1 MANSSLH
8 FRILNIF
15 LYNNIRY
22 LYYVLFIFVLSSLV
36 CDYQINAID
45 ETNTNDMFPISL
57 SEKLNQNNDSR
68 IINYP
73 NSNIT
78 NLTNNNEDSIY
89 GQIEAFEHYVYVVW
103 QESVTKSLPEHNYD
117 IFFIKS
123 EDKGKTFSMPI
134 NLSNNTEFSER
145 PQIAVSKNGIFI
157 IWADEINMNNKEIMF
172 TKSLDNGTTFSK
184 AINISNTLKN
194 SNRPEI
200 SAYNENVYIVWQDT
214 QQNNTNSSIMFKN
227 SIDGGNTF
235 NNLIELMN
243 KTDDSFPKISSYGN
257 YVYIVWNNE
266 NKENGGL
273 FFVRSS
279 NQGDNFEKAIKIEY
293 INSGESQ
300 IAVSENKVLVVWGGL
315 DSKNI
320 HNIYFVKSNDNGS
333 TFTGSKTISEK
344 ITGSN
349 NTSDYNQLTKIIKN
363 PLNVEVNNYNLSY
376 IVWQDTISQQNQDIL
391 LTLSNQTDND
401 YTKILNLSN
410 NIGVSECPSIAI
422 SGNNVYV
429 LWEDFIS
436 GNHEIFF
443 TNIYIQ
449 T

>member
-1 MANSSLH
+1 MTNSLN
-8 FRILNIF
+8 FRIPNIIANDHILTYF
-15 LYNNIRY
+15 
-22 LYYVLFIFVLSSLV
+22 YYILFIFILNSLIFH
-36 CDYQINAID
+36 QEINATD
-45 ETNTNDMFPISL
+45 ESFFVNNFF
-57 SEKLNQNNDSR
+57 EKLKYDSNSLL
-68 IINYP
+68 IDFP

-78 NLTNNNEDSIY
+78 NLTNNKEDSIY
-89 GQIEAFEHYVYVVW
+89 AQIGAFENNVYVVW
-103 QESVTKSLPEHNYD
+103 QESVSKDLPEHNYD
-117 IFFIKS
+117 ILFIKS
-123 EDKGKTFSMPI
+123 NDKGKTFSMPI

-157 IWADEINMNNKEIMF
+157 IWADKIDKNNKEIMF
-172 TKSLDNGTTFSK
+172 TKSLDNGATFSK
-184 AINISNTLKN
+184 VINISNTLKN
-194 SNRPEI
+194 SNRQEI
-200 SAYNENVYIVWQDT
+200 SAYNENVYVVWQDT
-214 QQNNTNSSIMFKN
+214 EQNNTNSSIMFKS

-235 NNLIELMN
+235 NNSIELMN
-243 KTDDSFPKISSYGN
+243 NTDDSFPKISSYDN

-266 NKENGGL
+266 NKENSGL
-273 FFVRSS
+273 FFLRSS

-293 INSGESQ
+293 TNSGESQ
-300 IAVSENKVLVVWGGL
+300 IAVNENKVLVVWGGL

-320 HNIYFVKSNDNGS
+320 HNIYFVNSNDNGS
-333 TFTGSKTISEK
+333 TFTGLKTISEK
-344 ITGSN
+344 ITGSS

-429 LWEDFIS
+429 IWEDFIS
-436 GNHEIFF
+436 GNHEILFS
-443 TNIYIQ
+443 NIYLYPNIN
-449 T
+449 

>member
-1 MANSSLH
+1 MTSSSN
-8 FRILNIF
+8 FRIPNIIINDNILTYLNYI
-15 LYNNIRY
+15 
-22 LYYVLFIFVLSSLV
+22 LFIFILNSLI
-36 CDYQINAID
+36 YHQEINAID
-45 ETNTNDMFPISL
+45 ESFFVNSFFGKLKYDNNTV
-57 SEKLNQNNDSR
+57 
-68 IINYP
+68 IIDFP

-78 NLTNNNEDSIY
+78 NLTNNKEDSIY
-89 GQIEAFEHYVYVVW
+89 AQIGAFENNVYVVW
-103 QESVTKSLPEHNYD
+103 QESVSKNLPEHNYD

-145 PQIAVSKNGIFI
+145 PQIVVSKNGIFI
-157 IWADEINMNNKEIMF
+157 IWADEINRNNKEIMF

-214 QQNNTNSSIMFKN
+214 QQNNTNSSIMFKS

-235 NNLIELMN
+235 NNSIELMN

-293 INSGESQ
+293 SDSGESQ

-376 IVWQDTISQQNQDIL
+376 IVWQDIISQQNQDIL

-429 LWEDFIS
+429 IWEDFIS

>member
-1 MANSSLH
+1 MANSSN
-8 FRILNIF
+8 FRIPNIIINDHILTYF
-15 LYNNIRY
+15 
-22 LYYVLFIFVLSSLV
+22 YYILFIFILNSLIFHQEI
-36 CDYQINAID
+36 YAID
-45 ETNTNDMFPISL
+45 ESFFVNSFF
-57 SEKLNQNNDSR
+57 EKLKYDNNSL
-68 IINYP
+68 IIDFP

-78 NLTNNNEDSIY
+78 NLTNNKEDSIY
-89 GQIEAFEHYVYVVW
+89 AQIGAFENNVYVVW
-103 QESVTKSLPEHNYD
+103 QESVSKNLPKHNYD

-123 EDKGKTFSMPI
+123 NDKGKTFSMPI

-145 PQIAVSKNGIFI
+145 PQIAVSENGIFI
-157 IWADEINMNNKEIMF
+157 IWADEIDKNNKEIMF
-172 TKSLDNGTTFSK
+172 TKSLDNGATFSK
-184 AINISNTLKN
+184 VINISNTLKN
-194 SNRPEI
+194 SNRQEI
-200 SAYNENVYIVWQDT
+200 SAYNKNVYIVWQDT
-214 QQNNTNSSIMFKN
+214 QQNNTNSSIMFKS

-235 NNLIELMN
+235 NNSIELMN
-243 KTDDSFPKISSYGN
+243 NTDDSFPKISSYGN
-257 YVYIVWNNE
+257 YVYVVWNNE
-266 NKENGGL
+266 NKENSGL

-293 INSGESQ
+293 TNSGESQ
-300 IAVSENKVLVVWGGL
+300 IAVNGNKVLVVWGGL

-320 HNIYFVKSNDNGS
+320 HNIYFVNSNDNGS
-333 TFTGSKTISEK
+333 TFTGLKTVSEK
-344 ITGSN
+344 ITGSS

-391 LTLSNQTDND
+391 LTLSNQTDNND

-429 LWEDFIS
+429 IWEDFIS
-436 GNHEIFF
+436 GNHEILFA
-443 TNIYIQ
+443 NIYIQ

>member
-1 MANSSLH
+1 MTSSSN
-8 FRILNIF
+8 FRIPNIIINDNILTYLNYI
-15 LYNNIRY
+15 
-22 LYYVLFIFVLSSLV
+22 LFIFILNSLI
-36 CDYQINAID
+36 YHQEINAID
-45 ETNTNDMFPISL
+45 ESFFVNSFFGKLKYDNNTV
-57 SEKLNQNNDSR
+57 
-68 IINYP
+68 IIDFP

-78 NLTNNNEDSIY
+78 NLTNNKEDSIY
-89 GQIEAFEHYVYVVW
+89 AQIGAFENNVYVVW
-103 QESVTKSLPEHNYD
+103 QESVSKNLPEHNYD

-214 QQNNTNSSIMFKN
+214 QQNNTNSSILFKN

-235 NNLIELMN
+235 NNSIELMN

-293 INSGESQ
+293 SDSGESQ

>member
-1 MANSSLH
+1 MTSSSN
-8 FRILNIF
+8 FRIPNIIINDNILTYLNYI
-15 LYNNIRY
+15 
-22 LYYVLFIFVLSSLV
+22 LFIFILNSLI
-36 CDYQINAID
+36 YHQEINAID
-45 ETNTNDMFPISL
+45 ESFFVNSFFGKLKYDNNTV
-57 SEKLNQNNDSR
+57 
-68 IINYP
+68 IIDFP

-78 NLTNNNEDSIY
+78 NLTNNKEDSIY
-89 GQIEAFEHYVYVVW
+89 AQIGAFENNVYVVW
-103 QESVTKSLPEHNYD
+103 QESVSKNLPEHNYD

-145 PQIAVSKNGIFI
+145 PQIAVSKNDIFI

-214 QQNNTNSSIMFKN
+214 QQNNTNSSIMFKS

-235 NNLIELMN
+235 NNSIELMN

-293 INSGESQ
+293 SDSGESQ

-315 DSKNI
+315 DSKDI

>member
-1 MANSSLH
+1 MTNSSN
-8 FRILNIF
+8 FRIPNIII
-15 LYNNIRY
+15 NDNILTY
-22 LYYVLFIFVLSSLV
+22 LKYILFIFILNSLI
-36 CDYQINAID
+36 YHQEINAID
-45 ETNTNDMFPISL
+45 ESFFVNNFF
-57 SEKLNQNNDSR
+57 EKLKYDNNSLLIDF
-68 IINYP
+68 P

-78 NLTNNNEDSIY
+78 NLTNNKEDSIY
-89 GQIEAFEHYVYVVW
+89 AQIGAFENNVYVVW
-103 QESVTKSLPEHNYD
+103 QESVSKNLPEHNYD

-157 IWADEINMNNKEIMF
+157 IWADEIDKNNKEIMF
-172 TKSLDNGTTFSK
+172 TKSLDNGATFSK
-184 AINISNTLKN
+184 VINISNTLKN
-194 SNRPEI
+194 SNRQEI
-200 SAYNENVYIVWQDT
+200 SAYNKNVYVVWQDT
-214 QQNNTNSSIMFKN
+214 QQNNTNSSIMFKS

-235 NNLIELMN
+235 NNSIELMN
-243 KTDDSFPKISSYGN
+243 NTDDSFPKISSYGN

-266 NKENGGL
+266 NKENSGL

-293 INSGESQ
+293 TNSGESQ
-300 IAVSENKVLVVWGGL
+300 IAVNENKVLVVWGGL

-320 HNIYFVKSNDNGS
+320 HNIYFVNSNDNGS
-333 TFTGSKTISEK
+333 TFTGLKTISEN
-344 ITGSN
+344 ITGPS
-349 NTSDYNQLTKIIKN
+349 NTSDYNQLTKIVKN

-429 LWEDFIS
+429 IWEDFIS

-443 TNIYIQ
+443 ANIYIQ

>member
-1 MANSSLH
+1 MTNSSN
-8 FRILNIF
+8 FRIPNIII
-15 LYNNIRY
+15 NDNILTY
-22 LYYVLFIFVLSSLV
+22 LKYILFIFILNSLI
-36 CDYQINAID
+36 YHQEINAID
-45 ETNTNDMFPISL
+45 ESFFVNNFF
-57 SEKLNQNNDSR
+57 EKLKYDNNSLLIDF
-68 IINYP
+68 P

-78 NLTNNNEDSIY
+78 NLTNNKEDSIY
-89 GQIEAFEHYVYVVW
+89 AQIGAFENNVYVVW
-103 QESVTKSLPEHNYD
+103 QESVSKNLPEHNYD

-157 IWADEINMNNKEIMF
+157 IWADEIDKNNKEIMF
-172 TKSLDNGTTFSK
+172 TKSLDNGATFSK
-184 AINISNTLKN
+184 VINISNTLKN
-194 SNRPEI
+194 SNRQEI
-200 SAYNENVYIVWQDT
+200 SAYNKNVYVVWQDT
-214 QQNNTNSSIMFKN
+214 QQNNTNSSIMFKS

-235 NNLIELMN
+235 NNSIELMN
-243 KTDDSFPKISSYGN
+243 NTDDSFPKISSYGN

-266 NKENGGL
+266 NKENSGL

-293 INSGESQ
+293 TNSGESQ
-300 IAVSENKVLVVWGGL
+300 IAVNENKVLVVWGGL

-320 HNIYFVKSNDNGS
+320 HNIYFVDSNDNGS
-333 TFTGSKTISEK
+333 TFTGLKTISEN
-344 ITGSN
+344 ITGPS
-349 NTSDYNQLTKIIKN
+349 NTSDYNQLTKIVKN

-429 LWEDFIS
+429 IWEDFIS

-443 TNIYIQ
+443 ANIYIQ

>member
-1 MANSSLH
+1 MTSSSN
-8 FRILNIF
+8 FRIPNIIINDNILTYLNYI
-15 LYNNIRY
+15 
-22 LYYVLFIFVLSSLV
+22 LFIFILNSLI
-36 CDYQINAID
+36 YHQEINAID
-45 ETNTNDMFPISL
+45 ESFFVNSFFGKLKYDNNTV
-57 SEKLNQNNDSR
+57 
-68 IINYP
+68 IIDFP

-78 NLTNNNEDSIY
+78 NLTNNKEDSIY
-89 GQIEAFEHYVYVVW
+89 AQIGAFENNVYVVW
-103 QESVTKSLPEHNYD
+103 QESVSKNLPEHNYD

-145 PQIAVSKNGIFI
+145 PQIVVSKNGIFI
-157 IWADEINMNNKEIMF
+157 IWADEINRNNKEIMF

-214 QQNNTNSSIMFKN
+214 QQNNTNSSIMFKS

-235 NNLIELMN
+235 NNSIELMN

-293 INSGESQ
+293 SDSGESQ

-376 IVWQDTISQQNQDIL
+376 IVWQDIISQQNQDIL

-429 LWEDFIS
+429 IWEDFTS

-443 TNIYIQ
+443 TNIYLYSNVN
-449 T
+449 

>member
-1 MANSSLH
+1 MTNSSN
-8 FRILNIF
+8 FRIPNIII
-15 LYNNIRY
+15 NDNILTY
-22 LYYVLFIFVLSSLV
+22 LKYILFIFILNSLI
-36 CDYQINAID
+36 YHQEINAID
-45 ETNTNDMFPISL
+45 ESFFVNNFF
-57 SEKLNQNNDSR
+57 EKLKYDNNSLLIDF
-68 IINYP
+68 P

-78 NLTNNNEDSIY
+78 NLTNNKEDSIY
-89 GQIEAFEHYVYVVW
+89 AQIGAFENNVYVVW
-103 QESVTKSLPEHNYD
+103 QESVSKNLPEHNYD

-157 IWADEINMNNKEIMF
+157 IWADEIDKNNKEIMF
-172 TKSLDNGTTFSK
+172 TKSLDNGATFSK
-184 AINISNTLKN
+184 VINISNTLKN
-194 SNRPEI
+194 SNRQEI
-200 SAYNENVYIVWQDT
+200 SAYNKNVYVVWQDT
-214 QQNNTNSSIMFKN
+214 QQNNTNSSIMFKS

-235 NNLIELMN
+235 NNSIELMN
-243 KTDDSFPKISSYGN
+243 NTDDSFPKISSYGN

-266 NKENGGL
+266 NKENSGL

-293 INSGESQ
+293 TNSGESQ
-300 IAVSENKVLVVWGGL
+300 IAVNENKVLVVWGGL

-320 HNIYFVKSNDNGS
+320 HNIYFVNSNDNGS
-333 TFTGSKTISEK
+333 TFTGLKTISEN
-344 ITGSN
+344 ITGPS
-349 NTSDYNQLTKIIKN
+349 NTSDYNQLTKIVKN

-429 LWEDFIS
+429 IWEDFTS
-436 GNHEIFF
+436 GNHDIFF

>member
-1 MANSSLH
+1 MTSSSN
-8 FRILNIF
+8 FRIPNIIINDNILTYLNYI
-15 LYNNIRY
+15 
-22 LYYVLFIFVLSSLV
+22 LFIFILNSLI
-36 CDYQINAID
+36 YHQEINAID
-45 ETNTNDMFPISL
+45 ESFFVNSFFGKLKYDNNTV
-57 SEKLNQNNDSR
+57 
-68 IINYP
+68 IIDFP

-78 NLTNNNEDSIY
+78 NLTNNKEDSIY
-89 GQIEAFEHYVYVVW
+89 AQIGAFENNVYVVW
-103 QESVTKSLPEHNYD
+103 QESVSKNLPEHNYD

-145 PQIAVSKNGIFI
+145 PQIAVSKNDIFI

-214 QQNNTNSSIMFKN
+214 QQNNTNSSIMFKS

-235 NNLIELMN
+235 NNSIELMN

-293 INSGESQ
+293 SDSGESQ

>member
-1 MANSSLH
+1 
-8 FRILNIF
+8 
-15 LYNNIRY
+15 
-22 LYYVLFIFVLSSLV
+22 
-36 CDYQINAID
+36 
-45 ETNTNDMFPISL
+45 
-57 SEKLNQNNDSR
+57 
-68 IINYP
+68 
-73 NSNIT
+73 
-78 NLTNNNEDSIY
+78 
-89 GQIEAFEHYVYVVW
+89 
-103 QESVTKSLPEHNYD
+103 
-117 IFFIKS
+117 
-123 EDKGKTFSMPI
+123 
-134 NLSNNTEFSER
+134 
-145 PQIAVSKNGIFI
+145 
-157 IWADEINMNNKEIMF
+157 
-172 TKSLDNGTTFSK
+172 
-184 AINISNTLKN
+184 
-194 SNRPEI
+194 
-200 SAYNENVYIVWQDT
+200 
-214 QQNNTNSSIMFKN
+214 MFKS

-235 NNLIELMN
+235 NNSIELMN
-243 KTDDSFPKISSYGN
+243 NTDDSFPKISSYGN

-266 NKENGGL
+266 NKENSGL

-293 INSGESQ
+293 TNSGESQ
-300 IAVSENKVLVVWGGL
+300 IAVNENKVLVVWGGL

-320 HNIYFVKSNDNGS
+320 HNIYFVNSNDNGS
-333 TFTGSKTISEK
+333 TFTGLKTISEN
-344 ITGSN
+344 ITGPS

-429 LWEDFIS
+429 IWEDFIS

-443 TNIYIQ
+443 ANIYIQ

>member
-1 MANSSLH
+1 MTNSSNS
-8 FRILNIF
+8 RIPNIII
-15 LYNNIRY
+15 NDNILTY
-22 LYYVLFIFVLSSLV
+22 LKYILFIFILNSLI
-36 CDYQINAID
+36 YHQEINAID
-45 ETNTNDMFPISL
+45 ESFFVNNFF
-57 SEKLNQNNDSR
+57 EKLKYDNNSLLIDF
-68 IINYP
+68 P
-73 NSNIT
+73 NSNIN
-78 NLTNNNEDSIY
+78 NLTNNKEDSIY
-89 GQIEAFEHYVYVVW
+89 AQIGAFENNVYVVW
-103 QESVTKSLPEHNYD
+103 QESVSKNLPEHNYD

-157 IWADEINMNNKEIMF
+157 IWADEIDKNNKEIMF
-172 TKSLDNGTTFSK
+172 TKSLDNGATFSK
-184 AINISNTLKN
+184 VINISNTLKN
-194 SNRPEI
+194 SNRQEI
-200 SAYNENVYIVWQDT
+200 SAYNKNVYVVWQDT
-214 QQNNTNSSIMFKN
+214 QQNNTNSSIMFKS

-235 NNLIELMN
+235 NNSIELMN
-243 KTDDSFPKISSYGN
+243 NTDDSFPKISSYGN

-266 NKENGGL
+266 NKENSGL

-293 INSGESQ
+293 TNSGESQ
-300 IAVSENKVLVVWGGL
+300 IAVNENKVLVVWGGL

-320 HNIYFVKSNDNGS
+320 HNIYFVNSNDNGS
-333 TFTGSKTISEK
+333 TFTGLKTISEN
-344 ITGSN
+344 ITGPS
-349 NTSDYNQLTKIIKN
+349 NTSDYNQLTKIVKN

-429 LWEDFIS
+429 IWEDFIS

-443 TNIYIQ
+443 ANIYIQ

>member
-1 MANSSLH
+1 MTNSSN
-8 FRILNIF
+8 FRIPNIII
-15 LYNNIRY
+15 NDNILTY
-22 LYYVLFIFVLSSLV
+22 LKYILFIFILNSLI
-36 CDYQINAID
+36 YHQEINAID
-45 ETNTNDMFPISL
+45 ESFFVNNFF
-57 SEKLNQNNDSR
+57 EKLKYDNNSLLIDF
-68 IINYP
+68 P

-78 NLTNNNEDSIY
+78 NLTNNKEDSIY
-89 GQIEAFEHYVYVVW
+89 AQIGAFENNVYVVW
-103 QESVTKSLPEHNYD
+103 QESVSKNLPEHNYD

-123 EDKGKTFSMPI
+123 NDKGKTFSMPI

-145 PQIAVSKNGIFI
+145 PQIAVSKNGVFI
-157 IWADEINMNNKEIMF
+157 IWADEIDKNNKEIMF
-172 TKSLDNGTTFSK
+172 TKSLDNGATFSK
-184 AINISNTLKN
+184 VINISNTLKN
-194 SNRPEI
+194 SNRQEI
-200 SAYNENVYIVWQDT
+200 SAYNKNVYVVWQDT
-214 QQNNTNSSIMFKN
+214 QQNNTNSSIMFKS

-235 NNLIELMN
+235 NDSIELMN
-243 KTDDSFPKISSYGN
+243 NTDDSFPKISSYGN

-266 NKENGGL
+266 NKENSGL
-273 FFVRSS
+273 FFIRSS

-293 INSGESQ
+293 TNSGESQ
-300 IAVSENKVLVVWGGL
+300 IAVNENKVLVVWGGL

-320 HNIYFVKSNDNGS
+320 HNIYFVNSNDNGS
-333 TFTGSKTISEK
+333 TFTGLKTISEN
-344 ITGSN
+344 ITGPS
-349 NTSDYNQLTKIIKN
+349 NTSYYNQLTKIVKN

-429 LWEDFIS
+429 IWEDFIS
-436 GNHEIFF
+436 GNHEILF

>member
-1 MANSSLH
+1 MTSSSN
-8 FRILNIF
+8 FRIPNIIINDNILTYLNYI
-15 LYNNIRY
+15 
-22 LYYVLFIFVLSSLV
+22 LFIFILNSLI
-36 CDYQINAID
+36 YHQEINAID
-45 ETNTNDMFPISL
+45 ESFFVNSFFGKLKYDNNTV
-57 SEKLNQNNDSR
+57 
-68 IINYP
+68 IIDFP

-78 NLTNNNEDSIY
+78 NLTNNKEDSIY
-89 GQIEAFEHYVYVVW
+89 AQIGAFENNVYVVW
-103 QESVTKSLPEHNYD
+103 QESVSKNLPEHNYD

-145 PQIAVSKNGIFI
+145 PQIAVSKNDIFI

-214 QQNNTNSSIMFKN
+214 QQNNTNSSILFKN

-235 NNLIELMN
+235 NNSIELMN

-293 INSGESQ
+293 SDSGESQ

>member
-1 MANSSLH
+1 MTNSSN
-8 FRILNIF
+8 FRIPNIII
-15 LYNNIRY
+15 NDNILTY
-22 LYYVLFIFVLSSLV
+22 LKYILFIFILNSLI
-36 CDYQINAID
+36 YHQEINAID
-45 ETNTNDMFPISL
+45 ESFFVNNFF
-57 SEKLNQNNDSR
+57 EKLKYDNNSLLIDF
-68 IINYP
+68 P

-78 NLTNNNEDSIY
+78 NLTNNKEDSIY
-89 GQIEAFEHYVYVVW
+89 AQIGAFENNVYVVW
-103 QESVTKSLPEHNYD
+103 QESVSKNLPEHNYD

-134 NLSNNTEFSER
+134 SLSNNTEFSER

-157 IWADEINMNNKEIMF
+157 IWADEIDKNNKEIMF
-172 TKSLDNGTTFSK
+172 TKSLDNGATFSK
-184 AINISNTLKN
+184 VINISNTLKN
-194 SNRPEI
+194 SNRQEI
-200 SAYNENVYIVWQDT
+200 SAYNKNVYVVWQDT
-214 QQNNTNSSIMFKN
+214 QQNNTNSSIMFKS

-235 NNLIELMN
+235 NNSIELMN
-243 KTDDSFPKISSYGN
+243 NTDDSFPKISSYGN

-266 NKENGGL
+266 NKENSGL

-293 INSGESQ
+293 TNSGESQ
-300 IAVSENKVLVVWGGL
+300 IAVNENKVLVVWGGL

-320 HNIYFVKSNDNGS
+320 HNIYFVDSNDNGS
-333 TFTGSKTISEK
+333 TFTGLKTISEN
-344 ITGSN
+344 ITGPS
-349 NTSDYNQLTKIIKN
+349 NTSDYNQLTKIVKN

-429 LWEDFIS
+429 IWEDFIS

-443 TNIYIQ
+443 ANIYIQ

>member
-1 MANSSLH
+1 
-8 FRILNIF
+8 
-15 LYNNIRY
+15 
-22 LYYVLFIFVLSSLV
+22 
-36 CDYQINAID
+36 
-45 ETNTNDMFPISL
+45 
-57 SEKLNQNNDSR
+57 
-68 IINYP
+68 
-73 NSNIT
+73 
-78 NLTNNNEDSIY
+78 
-89 GQIEAFEHYVYVVW
+89 
-103 QESVTKSLPEHNYD
+103 
-117 IFFIKS
+117 
-123 EDKGKTFSMPI
+123 
-134 NLSNNTEFSER
+134 
-145 PQIAVSKNGIFI
+145 
-157 IWADEINMNNKEIMF
+157 
-172 TKSLDNGTTFSK
+172 
-184 AINISNTLKN
+184 
-194 SNRPEI
+194 
-200 SAYNENVYIVWQDT
+200 
-214 QQNNTNSSIMFKN
+214 MFKS

-235 NNLIELMN
+235 NNSIELMN

-293 INSGESQ
+293 SDSGESQ

-376 IVWQDTISQQNQDIL
+376 IVWQDIISQQNQDIL

-429 LWEDFIS
+429 IWEDFIS

>member
-1 MANSSLH
+1 MTSSSN
-8 FRILNIF
+8 FRIPNIIINDNILTYLNYI
-15 LYNNIRY
+15 
-22 LYYVLFIFVLSSLV
+22 LFIFILNSLI
-36 CDYQINAID
+36 YHQEINAID
-45 ETNTNDMFPISL
+45 ESFFVNSFFGKLKYDNNTV
-57 SEKLNQNNDSR
+57 
-68 IINYP
+68 IIDFP

-78 NLTNNNEDSIY
+78 NLTNNKEDSIY
-89 GQIEAFEHYVYVVW
+89 AQIGAFENNVYVVW
-103 QESVTKSLPEHNYD
+103 QESVSKNLPEHNYD

-214 QQNNTNSSIMFKN
+214 QQNNTNSSIMFKS

-235 NNLIELMN
+235 NNSIELMN

-293 INSGESQ
+293 SDSGESQ

-315 DSKNI
+315 DSKDI

>member
-1 MANSSLH
+1 MTSSSN
-8 FRILNIF
+8 FRIPNIIINDNILTYLNYI
-15 LYNNIRY
+15 
-22 LYYVLFIFVLSSLV
+22 LFIFILNSLI
-36 CDYQINAID
+36 YHQEINAID
-45 ETNTNDMFPISL
+45 ESFFVNSFFGKLKYDNNTV
-57 SEKLNQNNDSR
+57 
-68 IINYP
+68 IIDFP

-78 NLTNNNEDSIY
+78 NLTNNKEDSIY
-89 GQIEAFEHYVYVVW
+89 AQIGAFENNVYVVW
-103 QESVTKSLPEHNYD
+103 QESVSKNLPEHNYD

-214 QQNNTNSSIMFKN
+214 QQNNTNSSIMFKS

-235 NNLIELMN
+235 NNSIELMN

-293 INSGESQ
+293 SDSGESQ

>member
-1 MANSSLH
+1 MTSSSN
-8 FRILNIF
+8 FRIPNIIINDNILTYLNYI
-15 LYNNIRY
+15 
-22 LYYVLFIFVLSSLV
+22 LFIFILNSLI
-36 CDYQINAID
+36 YHQEINAID
-45 ETNTNDMFPISL
+45 ESFFVNSFFGKLKYDNNT
-57 SEKLNQNNDSR
+57 
-68 IINYP
+68 IIIDFP

-78 NLTNNNEDSIY
+78 NLTNNKEDSIY
-89 GQIEAFEHYVYVVW
+89 AQIGAFENNVYVVW
-103 QESVTKSLPEHNYD
+103 QESVSKNLPEHNYD

-214 QQNNTNSSIMFKN
+214 QQNNTNSSILFKN

-235 NNLIELMN
+235 NNSIELMN

-293 INSGESQ
+293 SDSGESQ

-315 DSKNI
+315 DSKDI

>member
-1 MANSSLH
+1 MTSSSN
-8 FRILNIF
+8 FRIPNIIINDNILTYLNYI
-15 LYNNIRY
+15 
-22 LYYVLFIFVLSSLV
+22 LFIFILNSLI
-36 CDYQINAID
+36 YHQEINAID
-45 ETNTNDMFPISL
+45 ESFFVNSFFGKLKYDNNT
-57 SEKLNQNNDSR
+57 
-68 IINYP
+68 IIIDFP

-78 NLTNNNEDSIY
+78 NLTNNKEDSIY
-89 GQIEAFEHYVYVVW
+89 AQIGAFENNVYVVW
-103 QESVTKSLPEHNYD
+103 QESVSKNLPEHNYD

-145 PQIAVSKNGIFI
+145 PQIAVSKNDIFI

-214 QQNNTNSSIMFKN
+214 QQNNTNSSILFKN

-235 NNLIELMN
+235 NNSIELMN

-293 INSGESQ
+293 SDSGESQ

-315 DSKNI
+315 DSKDI

>member
-1 MANSSLH
+1 MTSSSN
-8 FRILNIF
+8 FRIPNIIINDNILTYLNYI
-15 LYNNIRY
+15 
-22 LYYVLFIFVLSSLV
+22 LFIFILNSLI
-36 CDYQINAID
+36 YHQEINAID
-45 ETNTNDMFPISL
+45 ESFFVNSFFGKLKYDNNTV
-57 SEKLNQNNDSR
+57 
-68 IINYP
+68 IIDFP

-78 NLTNNNEDSIY
+78 NLTNNKEDSIY
-89 GQIEAFEHYVYVVW
+89 AQIGAFENNVYVVW
-103 QESVTKSLPEHNYD
+103 QESVSKNLPEHNYD

-214 QQNNTNSSIMFKN
+214 QQNNTNSSIMFKS

-235 NNLIELMN
+235 NNSIELMN

-293 INSGESQ
+293 SDSGESQ

-315 DSKNI
+315 DSKDI

-391 LTLSNQTDND
+391 LTLSNQTNND

>member
-1 MANSSLH
+1 
-8 FRILNIF
+8 
-15 LYNNIRY
+15 
-22 LYYVLFIFVLSSLV
+22 
-36 CDYQINAID
+36 
-45 ETNTNDMFPISL
+45 
-57 SEKLNQNNDSR
+57 
-68 IINYP
+68 
-73 NSNIT
+73 
-78 NLTNNNEDSIY
+78 
-89 GQIEAFEHYVYVVW
+89 
-103 QESVTKSLPEHNYD
+103 
-117 IFFIKS
+117 
-123 EDKGKTFSMPI
+123 
-134 NLSNNTEFSER
+134 
-145 PQIAVSKNGIFI
+145 
-157 IWADEINMNNKEIMF
+157 
-172 TKSLDNGTTFSK
+172 
-184 AINISNTLKN
+184 
-194 SNRPEI
+194 
-200 SAYNENVYIVWQDT
+200 
-214 QQNNTNSSIMFKN
+214 
-227 SIDGGNTF
+227 
-235 NNLIELMN
+235 
-243 KTDDSFPKISSYGN
+243 
-257 YVYIVWNNE
+257 
-266 NKENGGL
+266 
-273 FFVRSS
+273 
-279 NQGDNFEKAIKIEY
+279 
-293 INSGESQ
+293 
-300 IAVSENKVLVVWGGL
+300 LVVWGGL
-315 DSKNI
+315 DSKDI

>member
-1 MANSSLH
+1 MTSSSN
-8 FRILNIF
+8 FRIPNIIINDNILTYLNYI
-15 LYNNIRY
+15 
-22 LYYVLFIFVLSSLV
+22 LFIFILNSLI
-36 CDYQINAID
+36 YHQEINAID
-45 ETNTNDMFPISL
+45 ESFFVNSFFGKLKYDNNTV
-57 SEKLNQNNDSR
+57 
-68 IINYP
+68 IIDFP

-78 NLTNNNEDSIY
+78 NLTNNKEDSIY
-89 GQIEAFEHYVYVVW
+89 AQIGAFENNVYVVW
-103 QESVTKSLPEHNYD
+103 QESVSKNLPEHNYD

-145 PQIAVSKNGIFI
+145 PQIAVSKNDIFI

-214 QQNNTNSSIMFKN
+214 QQNNTNSSIMFKS

-235 NNLIELMN
+235 NNSIELMN

-266 NKENGGL
+266 NKENSGL

-293 INSGESQ
+293 SDSGESQ